1 MKIQMVPK
9 MNWWK
14 LRKNMKKTV
23 ITAMEQDMSIIPAVL
38 VEEWTQN
45 IILLLK
51 RDQKNVSIAVEQE
64 ELGAVNVGEM
74 AILYANIVVDT
85 VHRSAPCVMVMA

>member
-1 MKIQMVPK
+1 MVPK

-38 VEEWTQN
+38 VEEWAQN

>member
-38 VEEWTQN
+38 VEEWAQN

>member
-38 VEEWTQN
+38 VEEWAQN

-85 VHRSAPCVMVMA
+85 VHRSALCVMVMV

>member
-1 MKIQMVPK
+1 
-9 MNWWK
+9 
-14 LRKNMKKTV
+14 MKKTV

-38 VEEWTQN
+38 VEEWAQN

-85 VHRSAPCVMVMA
+85 VHRSALCVMVMA